1 MIIPSHQPSRRFNTG
16 AVLFEIVLALV
27 LFTFS
32 VTIISSSFSASLR
45 SMDRMRHELDGAN
58 LATSTLAG
66 IELGLKPL
74 ETAPP
79 TVFEPPFENWTWQIE
94 VTEPSEDLDMGGG
107 LSLVEVIIQSEELGR
122 ETRLARMIRGQASP
136 LLPDK

>member
-1 MIIPSHQPSRRFNTG
+1 
-16 AVLFEIVLALV
+16 
-27 LFTFS
+27 
-32 VTIISSSFSASLR
+32 
-45 SMDRMRHELDGAN
+45 MDRMRHELDGAN
-58 LATSTLAG
+58 LATSTLAE

-79 TVFEPPFENWTWQIE
+79 TVFEPPFEKWTWQIE

>member
-1 MIIPSHQPSRRFNTG
+1 MIVPSHQPSRRFNTG

-58 LATSTLAG
+58 LATSTLAE

-74 ETAPP
+74 VTTPP
-79 TVFEPPFENWTWQIE
+79 TVFEPPFEKWTWQIE

-122 ETRLARMIRGQASP
+122 ETRLARMIRGQASN
-136 LLPDK
+136 LLPDE

>member
-1 MIIPSHQPSRRFNTG
+1 MIIPSHHPRLRFTTG

-32 VTIISSSFSASLR
+32 VTIISNSFNASLR
-45 SMDRMRHELDGAN
+45 SVDRMRHELNGSN
-58 LATSTLAG
+58 LATSTLAE

-79 TVFEPPFENWTWQIE
+79 AVFEPPFEKWTWQIE
-94 VTEPSEDLDMGGG
+94 VTEPNEDLDMGGG

-122 ETRLARMIRGQASP
+122 ETRLARMIPGQASP
-136 LLPDK
+136 LLPDE

>member
-1 MIIPSHQPSRRFNTG
+1 MIFPSHQSSRRFNTG

-58 LATSTLAG
+58 LATSTLAE
-66 IELGLKPL
+66 IELGLKTL

-79 TVFEPPFENWTWQIE
+79 TAFEPPFEKWTWQIE

-122 ETRLARMIRGQASP
+122 ETRLARMIRGQAST
-136 LLPDK
+136 LLPDE

>member
-1 MIIPSHQPSRRFNTG
+1 MINSSHQTSRRFNTG

-58 LATSTLAG
+58 LATSTLAE
-66 IELGLKPL
+66 IELGLKTL
-74 ETAPP
+74 ETTPP
-79 TVFEPPFENWTWQIE
+79 TVFEPPFEKWTWQIE

-122 ETRLARMIRGQASP
+122 ETRLARMIRGQASN
-136 LLPDK
+136 LLPDE

>member
-1 MIIPSHQPSRRFNTG
+1 MIFPSHQSSRRFNTG

-58 LATSTLAG
+58 LATSTLAE
-66 IELGLKPL
+66 IELGLKTL
-74 ETAPP
+74 ETTPP
-79 TVFEPPFENWTWQIE
+79 TVFEPPFEKWTWQIE

-122 ETRLARMIRGQASP
+122 ETRLARMIRGQAST
-136 LLPDK
+136 LLPDE